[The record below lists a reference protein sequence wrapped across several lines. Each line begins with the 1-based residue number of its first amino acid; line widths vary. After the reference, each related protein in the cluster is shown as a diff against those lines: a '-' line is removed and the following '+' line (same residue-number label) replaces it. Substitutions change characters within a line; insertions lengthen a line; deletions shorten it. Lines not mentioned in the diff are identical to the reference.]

1 MKKVITIHEDEGI
14 RTGIL
19 AVTGRKYLGVI
30 WPDCK
35 GIKINKV
42 LIDEARYIELDY
54 NLDKAKKAL
63 RKMGRNFGITKTARR
78 ALRA

>member
-1 MKKVITIHEDEGI
+1 MEQVITIHEDEGI

-19 AVTGRKYLGVI
+19 VKTGRKYLRVI

-35 GIKINKV
+35 GIRINLV
-42 LIDEARYIELDY
+42 PIEGARYTVLDY
-54 NLDKAKKAL
+54 KIDKAKKAL
-63 RKMGRNFGITKTARR
+63 QKCGRKFGIHKAARR